1 MVCFGLVCCLLW
13 FGALCC
19 CVLIGWCLGVA
30 CRFQGWDFGLFAGCD
45 RFGLLDCGGLLIG
58 LCFTCLF
65 LCGFMACLLMLFC
78 RWVLVV
84 LGIRLVW
91 VIWFCLVWDCGFR
104 VYVWCNWLLL
114 LIMVCDAAGCCN
126 CCFCLGCCDSVVV
139 LGGCWVMDLRADC
152 PAVDSA
158 LFAVLV
164 LGCLLIVLILVVL
177 CGIVFVCFVGGL

>member
-1 MVCFGLVCCLLW
+1 
-13 FGALCC
+13 
-19 CVLIGWCLGVA
+19 
-30 CRFQGWDFGLFAGCD
+30 
-45 RFGLLDCGGLLIG
+45 
-58 LCFTCLF
+58 
-65 LCGFMACLLMLFC
+65 MACLLMLFC

-139 LGGCWVMDLRADC
+139 LGCCWVMDLRADC

-164 LGCLLIVLILVVL
+164 LGCLLIVLVLVVL
-177 CGIVFVCFVGGL
+177 CGIVFVCFVGL